1 MAEKEKGMGER
12 SKEIIYLKWACLRNK
27 LRHKICK

>member
-12 SKEIIYLKWACLRNK
+12 SKEIIYLKMGLPK
-27 LRHKICK
+27 EQVET